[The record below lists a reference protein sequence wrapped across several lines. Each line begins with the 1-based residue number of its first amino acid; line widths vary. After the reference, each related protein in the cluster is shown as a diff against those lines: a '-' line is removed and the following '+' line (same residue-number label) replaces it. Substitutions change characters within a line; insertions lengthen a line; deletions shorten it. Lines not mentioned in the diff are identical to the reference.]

1 LFIDTEAPIIMEL
14 PSYLGGIQAFR
25 RSGADMIGIPL
36 QSDGMDIQSL
46 QSEIRTLAE
55 SGRKP
60 RFIYTIPDFQ
70 NPSGITMSLD
80 KRQELIRVSRQFEIP
95 IIEDSPYR
103 ELSFSG
109 EILPSLWSIS
119 GGEGV
124 IMLKTFSK
132 MLFPGMRMGWLVG
145 DAQLMDKVIM
155 LKQSIDLCTPPF
167 NQLILAEYINMDCM
181 KRTIKDAIQCYK
193 PKLSA
198 MLQALQD
205 YMPKEVLHTLS
216 HELFHVGYHWHHN
229 SLPLQDA
236 NTNQKMIDH
245 ILWQLQNE
253 GLATYTAYKLRED
266 LPTQQLEDY
275 LLLDNLLEV
284 KRLFTDIN
292 DLLQQAKTLSPTE
305 IREAVIDRGILKRG
319 FYVVGAYMAQ
329 QIEKKLG
336 KDMLVSSVSKGP
348 LYFAKLYDSISDKE
362 LEINYSMPKGIK

>member
-1 LFIDTEAPIIMEL
+1 LKKLIIFILGWTGNCVTKTRRLLFACCFLILVFAITLPAQKSDTDLNVSPNVTFHISSIEKIFNEPDMVLKDVKGFWNNEAPYIATKKWEPPGYPINYNEFERIVKELAMKDEKMRAGNESFDFARRIIEAA
-14 PSYLGGIQAFR
+14 PNFRASAIEHVCSYLPKETVLEAKV
-25 RSGADMIGIPL
+25 L
-36 QSDGMDIQSL
+36 
-46 QSEIRTLAE
+46 LACFIYLGKPE
-55 SGRKP
+55 P
-60 RFIYTIPDFQ
+60 RFSPNAFVVGPDIVI
-70 NPSGITMSLD
+70 N
-80 KRQELIRVSRQFEIP
+80 VS
-95 IIEDSPYR
+95 
-103 ELSFSG
+103 
-109 EILPSLWSIS
+109 
-119 GGEGV
+119 
-124 IMLKTFSK
+124 SK
-132 MLFPGMRMGWLVG
+132 YW
-145 DAQLMDKVIM
+145 K
-155 LKQSIDLCTPPF
+155 
-167 NQLILAEYINMDCM
+167 NQ
-181 KRTIKDAIQCYK
+181 T
-193 PKLSA
+193 S
-198 MLQALQD
+198 
-205 YMPKEVLHTLS
+205 EVLHTLS